1 MVMPIKPE
9 DIGGDPDAA
18 RRIIVLARSI
28 APCIDS
34 FADNSEEKKDA
45 VAILK
50 GVATE
55 AAARGARHVRSEAV
69 GTARVTYE
77 VGSAFTDDDRD
88 SLRAL
93 CGASS
98 GHSDTP
104 AGSFPKERPIGR
116 VWPETY

>member
-9 DIGGDPDAA
+9 DIGGDPDAS

-28 APCIDS
+28 APCIDF
-34 FADNSEEKKDA
+34 FADGSEAKKDA
-45 VAILK
+45 IAILK
-50 GVATE
+50 GVLAE
-55 AAARGARHVRSEAV
+55 VMDRGARTVRSQAV

-93 CGASS
+93 CGSS
-98 GHSDTP
+98 SSRGDTP

-116 VWPETY
+116 VWPEAY

>member
-1 MVMPIKPE
+1 MPFTPH
-9 DIGGDPDAA
+9 DLGGDEDAA
-18 RRIIVLARSI
+18 RRILALARSI

-34 FADNSEEKKDA
+34 FGDGSEEKKDA

-50 GVATE
+50 GVAT
-55 AAARGARHVRSEAV
+55 AVAARGARHVRSEAV

-98 GHSDTP
+98 GRGDTP